1 MSLSDPNNQK
11 GLFLVCHTPAHLTPL
26 PRLVHLP
33 LSGWAIDVCVCVCV
47 CAKDMTQHKQSFC
60 LSSTVTTVHAAYR
73 SCLHPSRRTSTL
85 PHSVASGRTP
95 SSSPHRA
102 CWSSLLLC
110 VLHLSLQSKTA
121 RCAFLS

>member
-47 CAKDMTQHKQSFC
+47 CAKDMTQHKQFV
-60 LSSTVTTVHAAYR
+60 LSEFDSHHRPRRIPQLPAPQQAH
-73 SCLHPSRRTSTL
+73 LH
-85 PHSVASGRTP
+85 
-95 SSSPHRA
+95 
-102 CWSSLLLC
+102 
-110 VLHLSLQSKTA
+110 TA
-121 RCAFLS
+121 T

>member
-47 CAKDMTQHKQSFC
+47 CAKDMTQHKQFV
-60 LSSTVTTVHAAYR
+60 LS
-73 SCLHPSRRTSTL
+73 
-85 PHSVASGRTP
+85 SVASGRTP